1 MIRPPPRSTRTDTLF
16 PYPTLF
22 RSPVPPPE
30 VMPETTVNLLRR
42 EADIRRSQA
51 ELEVERSRAVP
62 DLTVSAGVRQFH
74 ETDDSAFLVGVS
86 IPIPVF
92 DRNRGAIQRAGAEL
106 VAAEAELAAERLELF
121 TGITAARARL
131 ATARDNA
138 VALRSSILPKAEKAF
153 SFAQEGYRQG
163 KFSYLEV
170 LDAQRT
176 LFEARRELIDALQ
189 AFHDGRAEFDRL
201 AGTPPKGES

>member
-42 EADIRRSQA
+42 EADILRSQA

-74 ETDDSAFLVGVS
+74 ETDDSAFLVGVR

-92 DRNRGAIQRAGAEL
+92 DRQRGAIPLARPAP
-106 VAAEAELAAERLELF
+106 VAAEAELVDERLEPFL
-121 TGITAARARL
+121 GLMHARARR
-131 ATARDNA
+131 ATARA
-138 VALRSSILPKAEKAF
+138 QYLP
-153 SFAQEGYRQG
+153 
-163 KFSYLEV
+163 L
-170 LDAQRT
+170 
-176 LFEARRELIDALQ
+176 
-189 AFHDGRAEFDRL
+189 
-201 AGTPPKGES
+201 TPSP